1 MKLNI
6 KHIALG
12 LLACCMGVACD
23 DSDSGVDAGAALSI
37 ESILPESGG
46 PGLELIVNGT
56 GFPLDKSRIAL
67 SINGISLPVEDCNR
81 EQILTIIP
89 DNRAIGRGPVEV
101 TVDGKTVRSTE
112 EFVYFDGKM
121 YLDAISQTSAG
132 PDTELTLRG
141 ENFPEDGTGVSVS
154 VNGVEFPVKSADA
167 TTIVVTVPNNPNI
180 GTGKVVVAVGNVF
193 AVGDVEFTY
202 IEPVIRIASIS
213 PTEGGPLTE
222 VTVSGE
228 NFPPTT
234 EGVSV
239 TINDVALSIR
249 SIASDK
255 LVVVIPA
262 DRGIGTA
269 PVVVKYGSQSVASA
283 ESFTYIVPQLGISS
297 IAPLSGKGECEL
309 TIAGDGFDENVSV
322 SINGVALTV
331 TSCTETEIKAVVPRD
346 RKVGKGPVLLTR
358 GAERAASAEEF
369 SYLMTRTVRV
379 LAGSGEAGSDNGP
392 GASATFNFGFWNG
405 YDTRRCGIGVDE
417 NLNVYVADVTNMMVR
432 KIAPD
437 GMVTTLAGHYTDSP
451 DWNVVRVEGGTYN
464 PEFRP
469 NCLAVNPVTGFV
481 YVLDNWIGGMHVV
494 EPDGR
499 THYMGWG
506 ADKTSGCAVDPAR
519 NRFFVS
525 HSDGRIVIAVAD
537 GYCYDGAPSETVYNG
552 GKKFGGLAVD
562 AEGNLYAAAYEEN
575 RIYKFTNGDWT
586 NPVVIAGSGN
596 AGCKD
601 GPAMEAEFHRPWGL
615 AVDNDGNLLVAG
627 DGSGIF
633 NDGGFGLDQS
643 VRLID
648 LKNNM
653 VTTFS
658 QGPSDRG
665 EHTFDVPA
673 AGGIDNRTENNG
685 LLPRYERCPSAVAVD
700 RNGDVYVLTRGD
712 ASIWKIV
719 TEE

>member
-12 LLACCMGVACD
+12 LLACCMAVACD

-89 DNRAIGRGPVEV
+89 DNRAVGRGPVEV
-101 TVDGKTVRSTE
+101 TIDGKTVSSSQ

-167 TTIVVTVPNNPNI
+167 ATIVVTVPNNPNI

-222 VTVSGE
+222 VTVRGE
-228 NFPPTT
+228 NFPPTS

-239 TINDVALSIR
+239 TINDVALDIR

-255 LVVVIPA
+255 LVVVIPS
-262 DRGIGTA
+262 DRKIGTN

-283 ESFTYIVPQLGISS
+283 ESFTYIVPQLGIAS
-297 IAPLSGKGECEL
+297 IAPLSGKGQCEL
-309 TIAGDGFDENVSV
+309 TIVGDGFDEKVAA
-322 SINGVALTV
+322 SINGVALTI

-369 SYLMTRTVRV
+369 TYLMTRTVRV
-379 LAGSGEAGSDNGP
+379 LAGTGQAGSDNGP
-392 GASATFNFGFWNG
+392 GTSASFNFGYWWG
-405 YDTRRCGIGVDE
+405 EARRCGIGVD
-417 NLNVYVADVTNMMVR
+417 NDLNVYVADVHNMQIR

-437 GMVTTLAGHYTDSP
+437 GMVTTHAGHYTDSP
-451 DWNVVRVEGGTYN
+451 DWGVVRAEGGTYD

-469 NCLAVNPVTGFV
+469 NCLAVNPDNKFV

-506 ADKTSGCAVDPAR
+506 GASASGCAVDPAR
-519 NRFFVS
+519 NRFFIS
-525 HSDGRIVIAVAD
+525 HSDGKIDLAVAD
-537 GYCYDGAPSETVYNG
+537 GYGYNGAPRDNVYNG

-562 AEGNLYAAAYEEN
+562 KEGNLYAAAYEEN

-601 GPAMEAEFHRPWGL
+601 GPAMEAEFHCPWGL
-615 AVDNDGNLLVAG
+615 AIDNDGNLLVAG
-627 DGSGIF
+627 DGSGTSSEGYGMDKSI
-633 NDGGFGLDQS
+633 
-643 VRLID
+643 RLID

-653 VTTFS
+653 VTTFATGS
-658 QGPSDRG
+658 DDRG
-665 EHTFDVPA
+665 EHSFDVPA

-685 LLPRYERCPSAVAVD
+685 LLQGGFYCPSAVAVD

-712 ASIWKIV
+712 ATVWKIV